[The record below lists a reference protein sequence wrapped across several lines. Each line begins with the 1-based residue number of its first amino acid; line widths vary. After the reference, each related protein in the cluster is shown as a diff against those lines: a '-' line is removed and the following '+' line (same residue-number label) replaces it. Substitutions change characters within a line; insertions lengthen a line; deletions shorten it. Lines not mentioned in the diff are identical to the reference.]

1 MRGHNGGDKTES
13 ATIVQTSQYLSYD
26 GDDDAKYIASVRT
39 SRRPFA
45 LQALLNRR
53 SCIMGW
59 WRGCVWTRKTSSC
72 SDAERPFCLR
82 PGVIAVLR
90 RNSRFCSS
98 GDRLGKLASG
108 AE

>member
-1 MRGHNGGDKTES
+1 MSGDKRER
-13 ATIVQTSQYLSYD
+13 ATILQTLSQYLSYD

-45 LQALLNRR
+45 LQAVLNRR
-53 SCIMGW
+53 PCIMVW
-59 WRGCVWTRKTSSC
+59 WRDCVWTRKTSSC

-82 PGVIAVLR
+82 PGMITVLR

-98 GDRLGKLASG
+98 GDRLRKLVSG
-108 AE
+108 VE